1 MTWLAEPIPT
11 LLAAARDLTTLGLHL
26 PSLSDVPKLD
36 LCDKHRA
43 DLSSGALRPV
53 RYLIL
58 VGAFVTL
65 VSGAAGLL
73 VGLAVGSGVS
83 LIRPRRPETQV
94 LVHYPEDENGLVWHH
109 RVLLYRV
116 AGGRSVCLTP
126 DLGMQIHDFNVQRH
140 RIIGRREAFPPDLAA
155 RCYVFDDDGVG
166 RAQLDELKR
175 QARVQA
181 AILGDVEFEDA
192 EEVKWLVYEA
202 GNDHFGKEVPV
213 EVLEDDQRF
222 VSLGT
227 LGVVDWLGEKR
238 LAEGV
243 AADNVDEWR
252 QKREETESDSRIL
265 GIHRKHG
272 KRNLALHDAVQLFTE
287 DSFEDWPFPPPRASL
302 EYLESIRD
310 GPGSMVVY
318 ESEWRQDSGVGD
330 GTAALHEHRNNAEVL
345 RLAHQVDQLN
355 IPNLACFEQLVRRQV
370 QIEMAVERNAK
381 HPDYGGLDLV
391 LGGPTT
397 ESGAASS
404 QTFRDWVYKKQG
416 ERAQTLKQVLPSD
429 GDSVH
434 SGATGSSFLSQRHPL
449 LCPLL
454 PALLDTFGSDGLNS
468 GIGIGETLSELT
480 ASRDLYSQEPKNLAE
495 YDIDKLKICRS
506 GTVAKDAKSL
516 LPPDAAGLIR
526 HYARCIERDSEQIL
540 ELQAARD
547 FPRPYWDPT
556 LARDQDGLLFLVDR
570 LRQANLISFRRK
582 LKAKIGIFFVKKKD
596 PAWIMLII
604 DARQANRC
612 HRAPPK
618 TKLVSVGGFCELDLS
633 DSALRDLGGFGPVAE
648 VWGGTS
654 DVDDCFYQM
663 LVEELGSWFGIDMP
677 RTAGEWGVSSVY
689 DDDVGR
695 HVPIDSTAT
704 LYPVF
709 HGMAMGWSWALHLAN
724 EAVSF
729 LASKSAVC
737 PRSLVRERTPAPA
750 LRVGQAVSGVY
761 VDNFTTIAGD
771 RLGAEDSIERFRRA
785 AAEAGIGTHVDGD
798 VGVVFESLGVVFD
811 GRQRCLRHL
820 PRRVW
825 RVYLATRALRRR
837 RWVHGNILDLDGPRV
852 NLFGLLRPGLSCF
865 QQVYP
870 FVANARGRRVRLTDA
885 VKNEMRLVQ
894 GLLFLC
900 EYDLGADFSR
910 EVYCSDSSD
919 IGFALLST
927 RATEA
932 ELRELTRYR
941 ERWRFKLVET
951 LSEVALV
958 RPEWA
963 EYVGG
968 RLRPGG
974 GADLPEGAYAE
985 VEVPSAIPPVDQCW
999 DTPRRWAHLR
1009 VGRWKWTKERINI
1022 KEGRASLFGSRRATR
1037 TRHNHGKR
1045 VASLGDNL
1053 VSICA
1058 FEKGRAKS
1066 WALNSLAR
1074 RAAGYQIAARVRWHS
1089 RHIESKRNA
1098 ADAGSRLHQSGAKF
1112 DLTRKSIQNL
1122 IKSWILAG
1130 LVWHIHLGTPCTAW
1144 SIARRGV
1151 VDLGKAHA
1159 QEAIAV
1165 ELALFTA
1172 EVCTLASRCG
1182 VLWSLENAAAS
1193 GLWEFGPVV
1202 DLMWLPEV
1210 FKVTFHMCQH
1220 EVSHKKPTTI
1230 LTNMLAL
1237 RGLEES
1243 TAGEKSKDIYRRELA
1258 RFFSWAEERGLS
1270 TKPDELAITM
1280 KQYFYV
1286 KFQEGYGPGLGRSVF
1301 FGYLLLHF
1309 ANYMLERDRLSDVE
1323 RALAGWAKRA
1333 RETVKDPAPQEVLL
1347 DMAVWMLDRGRGESA
1362 SCMALQLGDYA
1373 RPSESVDLVLGN
1385 VLKPVVGVRGAPSR
1399 DWGIVFA
1406 PAELGFVTMTG
1417 QRDFRDAAKALGYEK
1432 LNITPHTVRHTAPS
1446 HDIYHKHRTLEQV
1459 RRRGRWAAKKSVTRY
1474 ERHAKLLK
1482 QHSKLTTVQIAR
1494 MNRRGAPGMA
1504 VCCSTLG
1511 SVESR
1516 LEWSLGG
1523 GTGGPEEAEVD
1534 EDMGTFFRRLKAGEL
1549 VYLCDVS
1556 ISGATLGG
1564 IGTGTSLHSSGW
1576 AEGAPAPRPP
1586 GRGLDRRLEEAP
1598 QSSAANMGAGGN
1610 LGRSRPGPRPTV
1622 ESTTSGCWSP
1632 PLAPTPNLDQYCSHG
1647 WMFLAE
1653 GRKRWTVFH
1662 PEDRGTP
1669 TCWPP
1674 SSTGRRTCPAS
1685 ATSCTSRRTRACR
1698 SRCSGRGGWT
1708 S

>member
-1 MTWLAEPIPT
+1 
-11 LLAAARDLTTLGLHL
+11 
-26 PSLSDVPKLD
+26 
-36 LCDKHRA
+36 
-43 DLSSGALRPV
+43 PV

-58 VGAFVTL
+58 VGAFVTV

-94 LVHYPEDENGLVWHH
+94 LVHYPDDENGLVWHH

-116 AGGRSVCLTP
+116 AGGRWVCLTP
-126 DLGMQIHDFNVQRH
+126 DLGMLIHDLNVQRH
-140 RIIGRREAFPPDLAA
+140 RNIGRREAFPPDLAA

-238 LAEGV
+238 FVERV
-243 AADNVDEWR
+243 AADKVDEWR

-287 DSFEDWPFPPPRASL
+287 DSFEDWPFPPPRAAL

-404 QTFRDWVYKKQG
+404 KTFRDWVYKKQG

-429 GDSVH
+429 GDSEH
-434 SGATGSSFLSQRHPL
+434 SGAAGSSFLSQRHLP

-454 PALLDTFGSDGLNS
+454 PALLDAFGSDGLNS
-468 GIGIGETLSELT
+468 GIGIGETLAELA

-526 HYARCIERDSEQIL
+526 HYAHCIERDSEQIL

-556 LARDQDGLLFLVDR
+556 LARDQDGLLLLIDR

-596 PAWIMLII
+596 PAWIRLII

-618 TKLVSVGGFCELDLS
+618 TKLGSVGGFCELDLS
-633 DSALRDLGGFGPVAE
+633 DSAFRDLGGFGPVAE

-677 RTAGEWGVSSVY
+677 RAAGEWGVSSVCG
-689 DDDVGR
+689 DDVGR
-695 HVPIDSTAT
+695 RVPIDSTAT

-724 EAVSF
+724 EAVTF
-729 LASKSAVC
+729 LAGKSAVC
-737 PRSLVRERTPAPA
+737 PRSLVRERAPAPA
-750 LRVGQAVSGVY
+750 LQVGQAVSGVY
-761 VDNFTTIAGD
+761 VDNFTTIARD

-785 AAEAGIGTHVDGD
+785 AAEAGIGAHVDGD

-837 RWVHGNILDLDGPRV
+837 RWVHENILEIWMGHVV

-865 QQVYP
+865 QQIYP
-870 FVANARGRRVRLTDA
+870 CVANVRGRRVRLADA

-974 GADLPEGAYAE
+974 GADLPEGAYADVAVRGSRPCAIGPRTQHGRLLDEERHHRLADKADRVGRRTREPRPRPRHEE

-1009 VGRWKWTKERINI
+1009 VGRWKWTKEHINI

-1098 ADAGSRLHQSGAKF
+1098 ADAGSRLHQSGGSADRSSHHVEPRPERDPESCSHGSADPPAATPVKPLGGRGPLRAAVPGKETVALELFAGEAGLTWALRSRGLRVGPPCELLRGAKF
-1112 DLTRKSIQNL
+1112 DLTRKSTHNL

-1130 LVWHIHLGTPCTAW
+1130 LVWCIHLGTPCTAW
-1144 SIARRGV
+1144 FISRRGV
-1151 VDLGKAHA
+1151 ANLGKAHA
-1159 QEAIAV
+1159 KEAIAV

-1182 VLWSLENAAAS
+1182 VLWSLENPASS

-1202 DLMWLPEV
+1202 DLMGLPEV
-1210 FKVTFHMCQH
+1210 FKVTSHMCQY

-1243 TAGEKSKDIYRRELA
+1243 TAGEKSKDIYRRELT

-1270 TKPDELAITM
+1270 TEPDELAITM
-1280 KQYFYV
+1280 KQYYYV

-1301 FGYLLLHF
+1301 FGYLLLHS
-1309 ANYMLERDRLSDVE
+1309 ANYKLERDRLSDVE

-1347 DMAVWMLDRGRGESA
+1347 DMAVWMLDHGRGESA
-1362 SCMALQLGDYA
+1362 SCMALQLDDYA

-1406 PAELGFVTMTG
+1406 PAELGFVTETG
-1417 QRDFRDAAKALGYEK
+1417 QVDDSVVLGSPSRLWAPQVAEALVTRASAGTRRSRGSPQASPTTRLFDSLTLAHYERDFRDAAKALGNEK

-1482 QHSKLTTVQIAR
+1482 QYSKLTTVQIA
-1494 MNRRGAPGMA
+1494 
-1504 VCCSTLG
+1504 
-1511 SVESR
+1511 
-1516 LEWSLGG
+1516 
-1523 GTGGPEEAEVD
+1523 
-1534 EDMGTFFRRLKAGEL
+1534 
-1549 VYLCDVS
+1549 
-1556 ISGATLGG
+1556 
-1564 IGTGTSLHSSGW
+1564 
-1576 AEGAPAPRPP
+1576 
-1586 GRGLDRRLEEAP
+1586 
-1598 QSSAANMGAGGN
+1598 
-1610 LGRSRPGPRPTV
+1610 
-1622 ESTTSGCWSP
+1622 
-1632 PLAPTPNLDQYCSHG
+1632 
-1647 WMFLAE
+1647 
-1653 GRKRWTVFH
+1653 
-1662 PEDRGTP
+1662 
-1669 TCWPP
+1669 
-1674 SSTGRRTCPAS
+1674 
-1685 ATSCTSRRTRACR
+1685 
-1698 SRCSGRGGWT
+1698 
-1708 S
+1708 

>member
-1 MTWLAEPIPT
+1 
-11 LLAAARDLTTLGLHL
+11 
-26 PSLSDVPKLD
+26 
-36 LCDKHRA
+36 
-43 DLSSGALRPV
+43 
-53 RYLIL
+53 
-58 VGAFVTL
+58 
-65 VSGAAGLL
+65 
-73 VGLAVGSGVS
+73 
-83 LIRPRRPETQV
+83 
-94 LVHYPEDENGLVWHH
+94 
-109 RVLLYRV
+109 
-116 AGGRSVCLTP
+116 
-126 DLGMQIHDFNVQRH
+126 MQIHDLNVQRH
-140 RIIGRREAFPPDLAA
+140 RILGRREPFPPDIAA
-155 RCYVFDDDGVG
+155 RCYAFDDDGVG

-175 QARVQA
+175 QARAQA

-202 GNDHFGKEVPV
+202 GSDHFGKEVPA

-238 LAEGV
+238 FVERV
-243 AADNVDEWR
+243 AADKADEWR
-252 QKREETESDSRIL
+252 QRREESEGDSRIL

-272 KRNLALHDAVQLFTE
+272 KRNLTLHDAVQLFTE
-287 DSFEDWPFPPPRASL
+287 DSFEDWPFPPPRATL
-302 EYLESIRD
+302 EHHESIRD

-330 GTAALHEHRNNAEVL
+330 GTAALHEHRNNTEVL

-370 QIEMAVERNAK
+370 QIEMAVKRNAK

-397 ESGAASS
+397 ESGAAPGKS
-404 QTFRDWVYKKQG
+404 FRDWVYKKQG
-416 ERAQTLKQVLPSD
+416 ERAQTLKQVLPSA
-429 GDSVH
+429 GDSEH
-434 SGATGSSFLSQRHPL
+434 SGATGSSSLSQRLPL
-449 LCPLL
+449 LSPLL
-454 PALLDTFGSDGLNS
+454 LAPLDTFDSDGLDS
-468 GIGIGETLSELT
+468 GIGETLAELT
-480 ASRDLYSQEPKNLAE
+480 APRDLYSQEPKNLAE
-495 YDIDKLKICRS
+495 YDIDKLKICHS

-526 HYARCIERDSEQIL
+526 HYAHCIERDSEQIL
-540 ELQAARD
+540 EL
-547 FPRPYWDPT
+547 
-556 LARDQDGLLFLVDR
+556 
-570 LRQANLISFRRK
+570 QANLISFRRK

-596 PAWIMLII
+596 PAWIRLII
-604 DARQANRC
+604 DAMQANRC

-618 TKLVSVGGFCELDLS
+618 TKLGSVGGFCELDLS

-677 RTAGEWGVSSVY
+677 RAAGEWGVSSVY

-695 HVPIDSTAT
+695 HVPIDPTAT

-724 EAVSF
+724 EAVTS
-729 LASKSAVC
+729 LAGKSAVC
-737 PRSLVRERTPAPA
+737 PRSLV
-750 LRVGQAVSGVY
+750 QAVSGVY
-761 VDNFTTIAGD
+761 VDNFTTIAGGKVD
-771 RLGAEDSIERFRRA
+771 AEDSIERFRRA
-785 AAEAGIGTHVDGD
+785 AAEAGIGAHVDGD

-837 RWVHGNILDLDGPRV
+837 RWVHGNILEIWMGHVV

-865 QQVYP
+865 QQIYP
-870 FVANARGRRVRLTDA
+870 FVTNARGD
-885 VKNEMRLVQ
+885 EF

-900 EYDLGADFSR
+900 EYDLGADFSH

-932 ELRELTRYR
+932 ELRDLTRYR
-941 ERWRFKLVET
+941 ERWRFKSMET

-974 GADLPEGAYAE
+974 GADLPEGACADVAARGSRPCAIGPRTQHGRLLDEERHHRLADKAGRVGRRAREPRPRPRHEE

-999 DTPRRWAHLR
+999 DTPRRWTHLR
-1009 VGRWKWTKERINI
+1009 VGRWKWTKEHINI
-1022 KEGRASLFGSRRATR
+1022 KEGRASLFGLRRATR
-1037 TRHNHGKR
+1037 ARHNHGKR

-1066 WALNSLAR
+1066 RAFNSLAR
-1074 RAAGYQIAARVRWHS
+1074 RAAGYQIAARETVAL
-1089 RHIESKRNA
+1089 ELF
-1098 ADAGSRLHQSGAKF
+1098 AGEAGLTWALRPRGLRVGPPCELLRGAKF
-1112 DLTRKSIQNL
+1112 DLTRKSTQNL
-1122 IKSWILAG
+1122 IKSWIRAG
-1130 LVWHIHLGTPCTAW
+1130 LIWRIHLGTPCTAW

-1151 VDLGKAHA
+1151 VNLEKAHA
-1159 QEAIAV
+1159 KEAVAV

-1182 VLWSLENAAAS
+1182 ALWSLENPASS
-1193 GLWEFGPVV
+1193 GLWEFGPIV
-1202 DLMWLPEV
+1202 DLMGLPEV
-1210 FKVTFHMCQH
+1210 FKVTFHMCQY

-1243 TAGEKSKDIYRRELA
+1243 TAGEKSKDIYRRE
-1258 RFFSWAEERGLS
+1258 
-1270 TKPDELAITM
+1270 
-1280 KQYFYV
+1280 
-1286 KFQEGYGPGLGRSVF
+1286 EGYGPGLGRSVF
-1301 FGYLLLHF
+1301 FGYLLLHST
-1309 ANYMLERDRLSDVE
+1309 NYKLERDRLGDVE

-1347 DMAVWMLDRGRGESA
+1347 DMAVWMLDHGRGESA
-1362 SCMALQLGDYA
+1362 SCMALQLDDYA

-1406 PAELGFVTMTG
+1406 PAELGFVAKTG
-1417 QRDFRDAAKALGYEK
+1417 QVDDSVALGSPSRLWAPQVAEALATRASSGSRRSRGSQQAGPTTRLFDSLTLAQYERDFRDAAKALGYEK

-1446 HDIYHKHRTLEQV
+1446 HDIYHKHRSLEQV

-1482 QHSKLTTVQIAR
+1482 QYSKLTAVQIAR
-1494 MNRRGAPGMA
+1494 VNKSVRQFPAAVLKHIRG
-1504 VCCSTLG
+1504 
-1511 SVESR
+1511 R
-1516 LEWSLGG
+1516 
-1523 GTGGPEEAEVD
+1523 
-1534 EDMGTFFRRLKAGEL
+1534 
-1549 VYLCDVS
+1549 
-1556 ISGATLGG
+1556 
-1564 IGTGTSLHSSGW
+1564 
-1576 AEGAPAPRPP
+1576 
-1586 GRGLDRRLEEAP
+1586 
-1598 QSSAANMGAGGN
+1598 
-1610 LGRSRPGPRPTV
+1610 
-1622 ESTTSGCWSP
+1622 
-1632 PLAPTPNLDQYCSHG
+1632 
-1647 WMFLAE
+1647 
-1653 GRKRWTVFH
+1653 
-1662 PEDRGTP
+1662 
-1669 TCWPP
+1669 
-1674 SSTGRRTCPAS
+1674 
-1685 ATSCTSRRTRACR
+1685 
-1698 SRCSGRGGWT
+1698 
-1708 S
+1708 

>member
-1 MTWLAEPIPT
+1 
-11 LLAAARDLTTLGLHL
+11 
-26 PSLSDVPKLD
+26 
-36 LCDKHRA
+36 
-43 DLSSGALRPV
+43 
-53 RYLIL
+53 
-58 VGAFVTL
+58 
-65 VSGAAGLL
+65 
-73 VGLAVGSGVS
+73 
-83 LIRPRRPETQV
+83 V

-109 RVLLYRV
+109 RVLLCRV
-116 AGGRSVCLTP
+116 AGGRWVCLTP
-126 DLGMQIHDFNVQRH
+126 DLGMQIHDLNVQRH

-192 EEVKWLVYEA
+192 EEAKWLVYEA

-238 LAEGV
+238 FVERV
-243 AADNVDEWR
+243 AADKVDERR

-272 KRNLALHDAVQLFTE
+272 KRNLALHDAAQLFTE

-404 QTFRDWVYKKQG
+404 KTFRDWVYKKQG
-416 ERAQTLKQVLPSD
+416 ERAQTLKQARLLREERTQEEKRARGGKGDGDDSRGPRKPKGPEQGGDGKGDKSVLTAEVLPSD

-434 SGATGSSFLSQRHPL
+434 SGAAGSSFLSQRHPL

-468 GIGIGETLSELT
+468 GIGIGETLAELT

-495 YDIDKLKICRS
+495 YDIDELKICRS

-516 LPPDAAGLIR
+516 LPPDAAGLFR
-526 HYARCIERDSEQIL
+526 HYAHCIERDSDQIL

-556 LARDQDGLLFLVDR
+556 LARDQDGLLLLIDR

-596 PAWIMLII
+596 PAWIRLII

-618 TKLVSVGGFCELDLS
+618 TKLGSVGGFCELDLS

-761 VDNFTTIAGD
+761 VANFTTIAGD

-785 AAEAGIGTHVDGD
+785 AAEAGIGAHVDGD

-837 RWVHGNILDLDGPRV
+837 RWVHGDILEIWMGHVVD
-852 NLFGLLRPGLSCF
+852 LFGLLRPGLSCF

-870 FVANARGRRVRLTDA
+870 FVANARGRRVRLADA

-910 EVYCSDSSD
+910 EVYCSDTSD

-927 RATEA
+927 RAMEA
-932 ELRELTRYR
+932 ELREHTRYR

-958 RPEWA
+958 KPEWA

-974 GADLPEGAYAE
+974 GADLPEGAYADVAARGSRPCAIGPRAQHGRLLDEERHHRLADKAERVGRRTREPRPRPRHEE
-985 VEVPSAIPPVDQCW
+985 VEVPGAIPPVDQCW

-1009 VGRWKWTKERINI
+1009 IGRWKWTKEHINI
-1022 KEGRASLFGSRRATR
+1022 KEGRASLFGFRRATR

-1098 ADAGSRLHQSGAKF
+1098 ADAGSRLHQSGGRPWRSSSFLARLASPGPF
-1112 DLTRKSIQNL
+1112 DPAVCGSGHPAN
-1122 IKSWILAG
+1122 
-1130 LVWHIHLGTPCTAW
+1130 CCE
-1144 SIARRGV
+1144 
-1151 VDLGKAHA
+1151 
-1159 QEAIAV
+1159 EAIAV

-1182 VLWSLENAAAS
+1182 VLWSLENPASS

-1202 DLMWLPEV
+1202 DLMGLPEV
-1210 FKVTFHMCQH
+1210 FKVTFHMCQY

-1230 LTNMLAL
+1230 LANMLAL

-1243 TAGEKSKDIYRRELA
+1243 AAGEKSKDIYRRELA

-1301 FGYLLLHF
+1301 FGYLLLHST
-1309 ANYMLERDRLSDVE
+1309 NYKLERDRLSDVE

-1347 DMAVWMLDRGRGESA
+1347 DMPVWMLDHGRGESA
-1362 SCMALQLGDYA
+1362 SCMALQLDDYA

-1385 VLKPVVGVRGAPSR
+1385 VLRPVVGVRGAPSR

-1406 PAELGFVTMTG
+1406 PAELGFVTETG
-1417 QRDFRDAAKALGYEK
+1417 QVDDSVVLGSPSRLWAPQVAEALATRAAAGTRRSRGSPQASPTTRLFDSLTPAHYERDFRDAAKALGYEK

-1446 HDIYHKHRTLEQV
+1446 HDIYHKQRTLEQV

-1474 ERHAKLLK
+1474 ERHAKLFK
-1482 QHSKLTTVQIAR
+1482 QYSKLTTVQIAR
-1494 MNRRGAPGMA
+1494 MN
-1504 VCCSTLG
+1504 
-1511 SVESR
+1511 
-1516 LEWSLGG
+1516 
-1523 GTGGPEEAEVD
+1523 
-1534 EDMGTFFRRLKAGEL
+1534 
-1549 VYLCDVS
+1549 
-1556 ISGATLGG
+1556 
-1564 IGTGTSLHSSGW
+1564 
-1576 AEGAPAPRPP
+1576 
-1586 GRGLDRRLEEAP
+1586 
-1598 QSSAANMGAGGN
+1598 
-1610 LGRSRPGPRPTV
+1610 
-1622 ESTTSGCWSP
+1622 
-1632 PLAPTPNLDQYCSHG
+1632 
-1647 WMFLAE
+1647 
-1653 GRKRWTVFH
+1653 
-1662 PEDRGTP
+1662 
-1669 TCWPP
+1669 
-1674 SSTGRRTCPAS
+1674 
-1685 ATSCTSRRTRACR
+1685 
-1698 SRCSGRGGWT
+1698 
-1708 S
+1708 